1 MRSSNNAMRQL
12 RAPRALTNTTPMSVV
27 RTLSKIAFAL
37 LVLAATAFSSRA
49 SASAVYI
56 GQSNAGTADGSSC
69 ANQLAASFFNSGS
82 NWGNGASQIG
92 PGTTVNLCG
101 TITTALVAQGSG
113 SSSATVTI
121 QWQQG
126 ASLSVCN
133 NVGAL
138 QLTTKSYF
146 TVDLGGNSAAIT
158 CPNNGTGLGSGVG
171 AVGIGANGN
180 WMSHIEIRNGTIG
193 PLYKYSCCGS
203 DGLNSVSISLFG
215 GTNNHFHDLTLI
227 NANGGISFQLG
238 NNISSSGNEI
248 NNNNC
253 ASTIG
258 RCVDYSNGDGSSV
271 TDTAGKIHDN
281 DITFGDGWYSGGGD
295 YTHLESIRSFNYGGP
310 NSNDHIVGELI
321 YNNYIHGQS
330 TGDATSFIFIPE
342 GLSSCSSNS
351 TLSAKIYNNLFVLT
365 GGGGPGD
372 GFIFTQD
379 CEHTL
384 EIYNNTI
391 DGMNN
396 SQMICMEIE
405 GSQTTVTIK
414 NNICENVQT
423 MIYNA
428 HSGPTIIASNND
440 YYNVGKSGSNGWYWQ
455 GQEYETLAAWQ
466 SATGQDANSVTT
478 NPGLASNYTM
488 PSGSA
493 VAGMG
498 VNLTSLSTSTLDE
511 SKPASEGPGAESAS
525 VVARASTGGWD
536 PGAYATGQVSSTPP
550 PTLAPPTGLAVV
562 SVQ

>member
-1 MRSSNNAMRQL
+1 MTRSFATYAKSNSK
-12 RAPRALTNTTPMSVV
+12 SVLAA
-27 RTLSKIAFAL
+27 RFLSKLALAL
-37 LVLAATAFSSRA
+37 LILAATALSS
-49 SASAVYI
+49 SASQSDVYI
-56 GQSNAGTADGSSC
+56 GQSASGAADGSSC

-82 NWGNGASQIG
+82 NWGNGGTQIG
-92 PGTTVNLCG
+92 PGTTVHLCG
-101 TITTALVAQGSG
+101 TITSALNAQGSG
-113 SSSATVTI
+113 ANGNTITI
-121 QWQQG
+121 QWEKG

-133 NVGAL
+133 STAAL
-138 QLTTKSYF
+138 QVSTKSYF
-146 TVDLGGNSAAIT
+146 TIDLGGNSAAIT
-158 CPNNGTGLGSGVG
+158 CPNNGTGLGSGTN
-171 AVGIGANGN
+171 AVGISANGN

-203 DGLNSVSISLFG
+203 DGLNSVAISLFG
-215 GTNNHFHDLTLI
+215 GTNNHFHDLILN
-227 NANGGISFQLG
+227 NANQGFSFQLG

-258 RCVDYSNGDGSSV
+258 RCIDYSNGDGSNV

-295 YTHLESIRSFNYGGP
+295 FTHLESIRSFNYGGS

-321 YNNYIHGQS
+321 YNNYIHGNS

-351 TLSAKIYNNLFVLT
+351 TLSAKIYNNLMVLT

-391 DGMNN
+391 DGKNN

-405 GSQTTVTIK
+405 GSQTTVTFK

-428 HSGPTIIASNND
+428 HAGPTLIADTNN
-440 YYNVGKSGSNGWYWQ
+440 YFNVGTHGSNGWYWQ
-455 GQEYETLAAWQ
+455 GQEYETLQAWQ
-466 SATGQDANSVTT
+466 AATGQDKNSVTV
-478 NPGLASNYTM
+478 NPGLNADYTI
-488 PSGSA
+488 PAGSA
-493 VAGMG
+493 VAGLG
-498 VNLTSLSTSTLDE
+498 VNLTSLAALDLDE
-511 SKPASEGPGAESAS
+511 SKPITVGPGAESAS
-525 VVARASTGGWD
+525 TVARLGSGNWDLGAYSTGL
-536 PGAYATGQVSSTPP
+536 QSSNPP
-550 PTLAPPTGLAVV
+550 PTPLAPPTGLAVL

>member
-1 MRSSNNAMRQL
+1 MMSAVRFSSKL
-12 RAPRALTNTTPMSVV
+12 AL
-27 RTLSKIAFAL
+27 AL

-49 SASAVYI
+49 SQSAVYI
-56 GQSNAGTADGSSC
+56 GQGNAGNADGSSC

-92 PGTTVNLCG
+92 PGTTVHLCG
-101 TITTALVAQGSG
+101 TITSALVAQGNG
-113 SSSATVTI
+113 SSAGTITI
-121 QWQQG
+121 QSEKG
-126 ASLSVCN
+126 ASLAVCN

-158 CPNNGTGLGSGVG
+158 CPNNGTGLGSGIN
-171 AVGIGANGN
+171 AVGISSNGN

-193 PLYKYSCCGS
+193 PLYKYTCCGS
-203 DGLNSVSISLFG
+203 DGLNSVSISLYG
-215 GTNNHFHDLTLI
+215 GTNNHFHDLSLN
-227 NANGGISFQLG
+227 NANGGFSFQLG

-253 ASTIG
+253 ASTVG
-258 RCVDYSNGDGSSV
+258 RCIDYSNGDGSAA
-271 TDTAGKIHDN
+271 TDTAGQIHDN
-281 DITFGDGWYSGGGD
+281 DITFGSGWYSGGGD
-295 YTHLESIRSFNYGGP
+295 YTHLESIRSFNYGGS

-321 YNNYIHGQS
+321 YNNYIHGNS

-351 TLSAKIYNNLFVLT
+351 TLSAKIYNNLMVLT

-405 GSQTTVTIK
+405 GTQTTVTFK

-428 HSGPTIIASNND
+428 HAGPTIVAANND
-440 YYNVGKSGSNGWYWQ
+440 YYNVGTSGSNGWYWQ
-455 GQEYETLAAWQ
+455 GQEYQTLKAWQ
-466 SATGQDANSVTT
+466 TATGQDSTSVTS
-478 NPGLASNYTM
+478 NPGLNSNYTI
-488 PSGSA
+488 PAGSA
-493 VAGMG
+493 VAGLG
-498 VNLTSLSTSTLDE
+498 VNLTSLSTSTLDD
-511 SKPASEGPGAESAS
+511 SKPANVGPGQESAS
-525 VVARASTGGWD
+525 IVARSATGGWD
-536 PGAYATGQVSSTPP
+536 LGAYATGLVSSTPP
-550 PTLAPPTGLAVV
+550 PAPLAPPTGLAVI

>member
-1 MRSSNNAMRQL
+1 MLAGRFA
-12 RAPRALTNTTPMSVV
+12 
-27 RTLSKIAFAL
+27 SKLAIAL
-37 LVLAATAFSSRA
+37 LLFAAASWPA
-49 SASAVYI
+49 SASQAAVYI
-56 GQSNAGTADGSSC
+56 GQSAAGAANGSSC

-92 PGTTVNLCG
+92 PGTTVHLCG

-113 SSSATVTI
+113 SSGNPITL
-121 QWQQG
+121 QWESG

-146 TVDLGGNSAAIT
+146 TVDLGGNTAAIT

-193 PLYKYSCCGS
+193 PLYKYTCCGS

-215 GTNNHFHDLTLI
+215 GTNNHFHDLALN

-253 ASTIG
+253 AISIG
-258 RCVDYSNGDGSSV
+258 RCVDYSNGDGSNV
-271 TDTAGKIHDN
+271 TDTGGQIHDN

-295 YTHLESIRSFNYGGP
+295 YTHLESIRSFNYGGS

-321 YNNYIHGQS
+321 YNNYIHGNS

-351 TLSAKIYNNLFVLT
+351 TLSAKIYNNLMVLT

-391 DGMNN
+391 DGKNN

-405 GSQTTVTIK
+405 GSQTTVTFK

-428 HSGPTIIASNND
+428 HAGPTLIASNND
-440 YYNVGKSGSNGWYWQ
+440 YYNVGTHGSNGWYWQ

-466 SATGQDANSVTT
+466 SATGQDSNSVTT
-478 NPGLASNYTM
+478 NPGLNSDYTI
-488 PSGSA
+488 PAGSA
-493 VAGMG
+493 VAGLG
-498 VNLTSLSTSTLDE
+498 VNLTSLSTSTLDD
-511 SKPASEGPGAESAS
+511 SKPANVGPGAESAS
-525 VVARASTGGWD
+525 TVARASTGGWD
-536 PGAYATGQVSSTPP
+536 LGAYATGVVSSNPP
-550 PTLAPPTGLAVV
+550 PPPLAPPTGLAVV